1 QRQPSAGSTVSSRRM
16 FLATF
21 AHTRQNT
28 TTTRTSARNTDSVSR
43 RVLRLL
49 GVALSPSARRSPRR
63 GDHATSAAGVLRSP
77 ASRQQKPPR
86 RANDLRPRAATEAR
100 SDSLPQLRGVAPI
113 APLAAP
119 LSSSDERTMREATFT
134 FRSQ

>member
-1 QRQPSAGSTVSSRRM
+1 MTVAGPASTPPVSLATKDWVPPTGTDAVTGRTSSAREEPFGPETPCPRESTYPVQAKTGKRTTITRIRVSFGIGRDEVPRRCVAFQRQPSAGSTVSSRRM

-49 GVALSPSARRSPRR
+49 GV
-63 GDHATSAAGVLRSP
+63 
-77 ASRQQKPPR
+77 
-86 RANDLRPRAATEAR
+86 
-100 SDSLPQLRGVAPI
+100 
-113 APLAAP
+113 
-119 LSSSDERTMREATFT
+119 
-134 FRSQ
+134 